1 MEVYF
6 VAYTCGKQGAFVGI
20 DNEVNRY
27 VCDRILKFQN
37 IVQHYVRYRI
47 LSSFIVKGDLQKS
60 SKILLLFRY
69 FCFFSFS

>member
-27 VCDRILKFQN
+27 A
-37 IVQHYVRYRI
+37 YVMRSEVFRMLLSAVRSPYRLEVI
-47 LSSFIVKGDLQKS
+47 A
-60 SKILLLFRY
+60 
-69 FCFFSFS
+69 